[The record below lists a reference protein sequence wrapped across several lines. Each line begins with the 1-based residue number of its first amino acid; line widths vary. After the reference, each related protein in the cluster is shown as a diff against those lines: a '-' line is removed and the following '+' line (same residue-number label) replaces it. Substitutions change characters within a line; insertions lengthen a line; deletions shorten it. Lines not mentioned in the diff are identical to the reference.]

1 MKIKKIMA
9 ISTLILTKK
18 RKKRR
23 LISLESF
30 RRKRRRR
37 WKRKIVGR
45 ALALRFSGNSIKK
58 PITFLK
64 LSPRVLL
71 LRKKSKD
78 SLRNLFYSSPSTKR
92 I

>member
-1 MKIKKIMA
+1 MV

-18 RKKRR
+18 RKKHR

-30 RRKRRRR
+30 RRKKRRR

-45 ALALRFSGNSIKK
+45 ALALKFSGNSIKK
-58 PITFLK
+58 PITFQRL
-64 LSPRVLL
+64 LPRVQL

-78 SLRNLFYSSPSTKR
+78 SLRNLFYSSHSTKR